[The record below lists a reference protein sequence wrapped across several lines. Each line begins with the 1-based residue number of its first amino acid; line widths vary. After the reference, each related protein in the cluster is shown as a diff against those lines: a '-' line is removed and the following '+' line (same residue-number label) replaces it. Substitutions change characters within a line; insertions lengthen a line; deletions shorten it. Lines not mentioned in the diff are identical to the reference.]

1 VLVDDREGGG
11 DLGDGGVQ
19 VATEQQPAEHP
30 HGVAGHLAVQVH
42 RTARGERRLP
52 SLQQAGGLLGHHRG
66 VAGDPLAGEQ
76 RLDAAPLSP
85 PAVAVAGQQP
95 ITKRRGDLAVQG

>member
-11 DLGDGGVQ
+11 DRGDGGVQ
-19 VATEQQPAEHP
+19 IAAEQQPAEHP

-42 RTARGERRLP
+42 RTARGGCRVP
-52 SLQQAGGLLGHHRG
+52 SLQQAGGLFGHDRG

-76 RLDAAPLSP
+76 RLDAAPLP
-85 PAVAVAGQQP
+85 LPVVAVAGQQP
-95 ITKRRGDLAVQG
+95 IAKRRGDLAGQG